1 MGRIVTARRRR
12 TVRWAAYPRRVP
24 ADDASLQDKLES
36 AEPDGDVAARSAAP
50 SIADPAA
57 LLAHLDASGHFHRDG
72 RAGRIYHAGQ
82 VSLREDVPTD
92 SLHVSVDDNR
102 VRAHVDEASPL
113 ATSGGPSRYSVPRAV
128 VHNVVGM
135 AGDLLSLVRGR
146 QGDHRC
152 ALDCE
157 WVSDDVGGAPAP
169 VRLLDP
175 ATSAWGVQLDA
186 RVAGS
191 LHEGRMRRAL
201 DAVAGVRGAGEA
213 CLTIVDC
220 DDDDALDLARRR
232 LHGSGVP
239 LTVPPLHVCLAHHPA
254 GDVLML
260 NLNHAAADGF
270 AAARVLAAVAH
281 AYAHGDGPQATLD
294 FLACADL
301 PVQAT
306 PPSGSR
312 AVRLGRTAI
321 ERLRDALSRPRPL
334 AAAEPGAGAGFGF
347 HRVALPAL
355 PGAHTREAL
364 IAALHLAIAEW
375 NEAHGMEGRR
385 IGVLVP
391 VDLRPAELPERV
403 IANLSIN
410 SRLSSTR
417 RERRRP
423 AATRRAIAWQAE
435 RDEGT
440 RTGIALIAA
449 LRRAGMLAL
458 WAKQSSVVLQP
469 LTGNRCADAATL
481 CDLGGVEASF
491 GADAGEVR
499 EVWFSPPSRSP
510 RCLCLG
516 AVTAAGRLHLTFR
529 HPHAVLGGDAVRRF
543 ADGYVAQLARVS

>member
-1 MGRIVTARRRR
+1 
-12 TVRWAAYPRRVP
+12 VP
-24 ADDASLQDKLES
+24 SDDPTLQAKLES
-36 AEPDGDVAARSAAP
+36 AAPDGDDVAARSALP
-50 SIADPAA
+50 PIADPVA
-57 LLAHLDASGHFHRDG
+57 LLAHLNANGHFHRDG
-72 RAGRIYHAGQ
+72 RFGRMYHAGQ

-102 VRAHVDEASPL
+102 LRAHVDDASPL
-113 ATSGGPSRYSVPRAV
+113 AVDSEGPSRYSLPRAV
-128 VHNVVGM
+128 AHNLLGM
-135 AGDLLSLVRGR
+135 GGDLLSLVRGR

-157 WVSDDVGGAPAP
+157 WVSAEVGGTPAAT
-169 VRLLDP
+169 RRLDP
-175 ATSAWGVQLDA
+175 ATSAWGVQFDV

-191 LHEGRMRRAL
+191 LDEARMRRAL

-239 LTVPPLHVCLAHHPA
+239 LTVVPPLHVCLAHHPA

-260 NLNHAAADGF
+260 NLNHAAVDGF
-270 AAARVLAAVAH
+270 GAAHVVGALAR
-281 AYAHGDGPQATLD
+281 AYARDAGRQGALH

-312 AVRLGRTAI
+312 VVRFGRTAV
-321 ERLRDALSRPRPL
+321 ERVRDALSQPRRL
-334 AAAEPGAGAGFGF
+334 AADEPGDGAGYGF
-347 HRVALPAL
+347 HLVALPAL
-355 PGAHTREAL
+355 SAAHTRDTL
-364 IAALHLAIAEW
+364 IAALHLAIAAW
-375 NEAHGMEGRR
+375 NDEHDLPGRR

-391 VDLRPAELPERV
+391 VDLRPAEHPEHV

-410 SRLSSTR
+410 TRLSSTR
-417 RERRRP
+417 RERATP
-423 AATRRAIAWQAE
+423 AATRRAMTWHGE
-435 RDEGT
+435 RDEST

-449 LRRAGMLAL
+449 LQRAGMLAL

-469 LTGNRCADAATL
+469 LTGNHSADAAML
-481 CDLGGVEASF
+481 CDLGSVEPNF
-491 GADAGEVR
+491 GPDAGEVR

-516 AVTAAGRLHLTFR
+516 AVTAGGRLHLTFR
-529 HPHAVLGGDAVRRF
+529 YPHGLFGPDAVRRF
-543 ADGYVAQLARVS
+543 ADGYVAQLERVTGSSA

>member
-1 MGRIVTARRRR
+1 VAD
-12 TVRWAAYPRRVP
+12 
-24 ADDASLQDKLES
+24 DDASLQDKLES
-36 AEPDGDVAARSAAP
+36 AEPDRDAAARSAAP

-113 ATSGGPSRYSVPRAV
+113 AVQSEGPSRYSLPRAV
-128 VHNVVGM
+128 AHNIFGM
-135 AGDLLSLVRGR
+135 AGDVLSLVRGR

-152 ALDCE
+152 ELDCQ
-157 WVSDDVGGAPAP
+157 WVSDDVDGAPAP

-175 ATSAWGVQLDA
+175 ATSAWGVQLDVRIAGPLDEA
-186 RVAGS
+186 R
-191 LHEGRMRRAL
+191 LRRAL
-201 DAVAGVRGAGEA
+201 GAVAGVRGAGDE

-220 DDDDALDLARRR
+220 DGDDALDLARRR
-232 LHGSGVP
+232 LHSVGVP
-239 LTVPPLHVCLAHHPA
+239 LTVLPPFHACLAHHA
-254 GDVLML
+254 DGDVLML
-260 NLNHAAADGF
+260 NLNHAAVDGF
-270 AAARVLAAVAH
+270 GAAHVLGALAR
-281 AYAHGDGPQATLD
+281 AYAQDGDAQAQLE
-294 FLACADL
+294 FLACTDL

-312 AVRLGRTAI
+312 VVHMGRTVI
-321 ERLRDALSRPRPL
+321 ERLRDALSQPRRI
-334 AAAEPGAGAGFGF
+334 ATDEPGGEAGYGF
-347 HRVALPAL
+347 HLVALPAL

-364 IAALHLAIAEW
+364 IAALHLTIAEW
-375 NEAHGMEGRR
+375 NEAHGLKGRR

-417 RERRRP
+417 RERGKP

-440 RTGIALIAA
+440 RTGIAFIAA
-449 LRRAGMLAL
+449 LRRAGMLPL

-469 LTGNRCADAATL
+469 ITGNRWADAAML
-481 CDLGGVEASF
+481 CDLGSVEPSF
-491 GADAGEVR
+491 GPDGGEVR

-510 RCLCLG
+510 CCLCLG
-516 AVTAAGRLHLTFR
+516 AVTVAGQLHLTFR
-529 HPHAVLGGDAVRRF
+529 YPHDVLGPDAVRRF
-543 ADGYVAQLARVS
+543 AEGYLTQLERVS